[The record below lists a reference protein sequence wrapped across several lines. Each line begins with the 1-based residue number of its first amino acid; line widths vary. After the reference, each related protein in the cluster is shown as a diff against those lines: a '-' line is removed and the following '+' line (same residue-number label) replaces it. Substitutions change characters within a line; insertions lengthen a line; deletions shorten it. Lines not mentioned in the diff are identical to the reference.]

1 MRLPRGAVWIA
12 SYPRSGNTWMRA
24 LLSNMVSGKITA
36 SDINDLEVRS
46 AAASLAQLEFH
57 LLVEPQ
63 LLRLAEMEAF
73 RAATLDVEAQAL
85 ESARF
90 SKVHDAW
97 TYLADGAP
105 RLGRGARRAL
115 YVLRDPRDVAV
126 SYAFYSGSDT
136 TAAIEWMN
144 DPEFTIRS
152 PGLTIPQRLN
162 DWSGHV
168 RSWIEQRD
176 VPVHVIRY
184 EDLHANPVAV
194 LRDTLAFLGAT
205 FDDEEEA
212 HEAIARAVEYSDF
225 VRLQQQEK
233 ERGFCEQRDGT
244 QPTSEK
250 FFRRGRVGDW
260 RNHLSRSHVQCIE
273 DAHGETMKRFGY
285 VLERGRA
292 DRCD

>member
-1 MRLPRGAVWIA
+1 MRLPHGVVWLA
-12 SYPRSGNTWMRA
+12 SYPRSGNTWMRI
-24 LLSNMVSGKITA
+24 LLSNLVSGKVTP

-46 AAASLAQLEFH
+46 SAASLAQLEFH

-63 LLRLAEMEAF
+63 LLRLAEIEAF

-97 TYLADGAP
+97 TYLPDGTP

-115 YVLRDPRDVAV
+115 YLLRDPRDVAV
-126 SYAFYSGSDT
+126 SYAFYTRSN
-136 TAAIEWMN
+136 AAATIQWLN
-144 DPEFTIRS
+144 DPEFMIRS
-152 PGLTIPQRLN
+152 PGLTIPQRVN
-162 DWSGHV
+162 DWSSHV
-168 RSWIEQRD
+168 RSWTEQHD

-184 EDLHANPVAV
+184 EDLHADTVAV
-194 LRDTLAFLGAT
+194 LRKALDFLGAL
-205 FDDEEEA
+205 FDCEQEA
-212 HEAIARAVEYSDF
+212 HEAIARAVHHSDF
-225 VRLQQQEK
+225 ARLQQQEREK
-233 ERGFCEQRDGT
+233 GFREQRHGAD
-244 QPTSEK
+244 PTFEK

-260 RNHLSRSHVQCIE
+260 RNHLSPLQLQRIE